1 MFCITGVRGA
11 SKQTWPWWWPK
22 NGIIMLM
29 HMWAEK
35 KLSWFAI
42 EIRNKK
48 CVKLPQKLPIG
59 VESKFSNISHV
70 TCYNLAMGSINQS
83 ILCHS

>member
-1 MFCITGVRGA
+1 MLEELA
-11 SKQTWPWWWPK
+11 NKLDLDDDLWQD
-22 NGIIMLM
+22 IIMLM